1 MRWLPLPPDLVA
13 FALRLYRRTE
23 HAELSLIS
31 AGVAFFGFLAIF
43 PAVAAIIAIWGTAF
57 DPTVIRTQVELL
69 KGFVPPD
76 AYSLLAAQVEGLLAV
91 RGPQLGWT
99 TLASTILALWSAR
112 AGVAALIQGLNAILH
127 LPNRS
132 GSSHQLRAVVVT
144 LILVGLVIAAMIV
157 TVVAPFLI
165 NLLPLNLD
173 DAYWLH
179 YANLGLGLSLLI
191 LCITIAYR
199 AGPNYT
205 AKRPPFFSWGLLLAV
220 VIWALAARGFSIYLA
235 NFPSYNRVYGSIGA
249 VAILM
254 IWLYVSAYA
263 VLLGAAFD
271 AERHRGFRPPQ

>member
-1 MRWLPLPPDLVA
+1 MRWLPIPPDLAA
-13 FALRLYRRTE
+13 FALRLYRRTDQ
-23 HAELSLIS
+23 AELSLIS

-57 DPTVIRTQVELL
+57 DPNVIRTQIELL

-76 AYSLLAAQVEGLLAV
+76 AYSLLVSQVEGLLAV

-99 TLASTILALWSAR
+99 TFISTMLALWSAR
-112 AGVAALIQGLNAILH
+112 AGVAALIQGLNAIHH

-132 GSSHQLRAVVVT
+132 GGHHLLRAIVLT
-144 LILVGLVIAAMIV
+144 LILVGLALAAMIC
-157 TVVAPFLI
+157 TVVAPVLI
-165 NLLPLNLD
+165 NLLPLNID
-173 DAYWLH
+173 DAFWLH
-179 YANLGLGLSLLI
+179 YANLGLGLLLLLLSI
-191 LCITIAYR
+191 SIAYR
-199 AGPNYT
+199 AGPNYGSR
-205 AKRPPFFSWGLLLAV
+205 RPPFVSWGLLLAV
-220 VIWALAARGFSIYLA
+220 VLWALAARIFSIYLA

-271 AERHRGFRPPQ
+271 AERHRAIRYP